1 MKLKLAMWVLW
12 PSFLAAG
19 LAEMAVFS
27 IVDPMDLVVFGKH
40 TETSREAVYSL
51 GFFLLWAICA
61 LSSALT
67 ISVLP
72 GRPAEWATRAEEGEI
87 NS

>member
-27 IVDPMDLVVFGKH
+27 ILDPDELVVFGRH
-40 TETSREAVYSL
+40 VNASREAIYSI

-61 LSSALT
+61 LSSIITL
-67 ISVLP
+67 SVLP
-72 GRPAEWATRAEEGEI
+72 GRPSEWADRAEDGEL

>member
-27 IVDPMDLVVFGKH
+27 IIDPDELVVFGQTVH
-40 TETSREAVYSL
+40 ASREAIYTI

-61 LSSALT
+61 VSSMIT

-72 GRPAEWATRAEEGEI
+72 GRPSEWADKAEDGEF